1 MYGSQVL
8 QLNRRLSGYRLSGWS
23 DTDMNSF
30 RRRLQI
36 WSGLSVAQ
44 GRLRSLVGNAC
55 GAILLETIMAVGV
68 LAIVAA
74 GTSTGLSLVSQART
88 RIERDSI
95 AEFVVRNQMEYIFSL
110 GYKTPGYT
118 YSTSTVPSEI
128 VTSTPSGYTVTA
140 HTTSTDSF
148 PGDADLTK
156 IVVTVS
162 RGSEV
167 ILVIETL
174 RTNK

>member
-1 MYGSQVL
+1 MYGIQVL
-8 QLNRRLSGYRLSGWS
+8 QLNRWLSGYRLSGLS
-23 DTDMNSF
+23 GRDMNSF

-36 WSGLSVAQ
+36 RSGRSVAQ
-44 GRLRSLVGNAC
+44 GRLHSLVGHAC

-68 LAIVAA
+68 LAIISA
-74 GTSTGLSLVSQART
+74 GTATGLSLVSQART

-95 AEFVVRNQMEYIFSL
+95 AEYVARNQMEYIFSL
-110 GYKTPGYT
+110 GYKNPLYT
-118 YSTSTVPSEI
+118 YSTGTVPAGI